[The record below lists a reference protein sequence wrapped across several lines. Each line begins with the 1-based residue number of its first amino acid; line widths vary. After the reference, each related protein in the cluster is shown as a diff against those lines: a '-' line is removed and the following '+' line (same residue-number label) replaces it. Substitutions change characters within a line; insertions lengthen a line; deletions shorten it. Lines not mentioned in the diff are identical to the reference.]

1 MHLVPQ
7 SASRGFG
14 VGTGV
19 RGVEEDSRMRAD
31 NSDILTDM
39 APRPHF
45 FCLPHFEE
53 NDPRRKSHPFTEGS
67 GRQDPLL
74 YF

>member
-1 MHLVPQ
+1 
-7 SASRGFG
+7 
-14 VGTGV
+14 
-19 RGVEEDSRMRAD
+19 MRAD